1 VREVVAVDPSKEMLK
16 HPDARAESSGS
27 TTSSPVQGSWQDV
40 ANPTVDVALCSY
52 VLPIIEDAGRFL
64 AKLDAAC
71 RERAFV
77 YMCAMSAD
85 AFVDPLW
92 RHFHGKPRRPG
103 PTYLDA
109 VDVLRELGMKPEVEV
124 IEVSLR
130 PRFKNLAT
138 AVADYHQSLLL
149 PDEADVRRELREL
162 LRGWLVEDAAELR
175 VPLQSLPAA
184 VISWPGGGC

>member
-1 VREVVAVDPSKEMLK
+1 
-16 HPDARAESSGS
+16 
-27 TTSSPVQGSWQDV
+27 V

-77 YMCAMSAD
+77 YMGAMSAD
-85 AFVDPLW
+85 AFVDPFW

-109 VDVLRELGMKPEVEV
+109 VDVLREIGMMPEVEV